1 MHRRDFLAMRLRYP
15 AKLPSVAP
23 ASGASRAPSS
33 ASTDVG
39 GQSASAA
46 TTAHPGNT
54 QSIGFRPPRRRK
66 AAASPAARAPPAAAA
81 APVPATA
88 PAPGDVT
95 AHYVL
100 SGAADGA
107 VEVHDDLGADRG
119 ADSVGDD
126 SGGGSADEKD
136 DGIAAVGR
144 TLFCAPHS
152 ADCVLVIDADT
163 RAARTIA
170 CSVEGNWWGLAQV
183 DRTLF
188 CAPFAADAVLTIDA
202 PPPPMAAQVAEAL
215 GAGNARAGAEC
226 LRTPDAPVMCEILC
240 ALNVILVLGLNN
252 VCTIILLALHDLHGS
267 HVSTHEKKS

>member
-1 MHRRDFLAMRLRYP
+1 ML
-15 AKLPSVAP
+15 
-23 ASGASRAPSS
+23 SS
-33 ASTDVG
+33 AAG
-39 GQSASAA
+39 
-46 TTAHPGNT
+46 
-54 QSIGFRPPRRRK
+54 
-66 AAASPAARAPPAAAA
+66 
-81 APVPATA
+81 
-88 PAPGDVT
+88 
-95 AHYVL
+95 
-100 SGAADGA
+100 GA
-107 VEVHDDLGADRG
+107 VEVYEDPGADRG

-136 DGIAAVGR
+136 DGIAAMGR

-152 ADCVLVIDADT
+152 AECELVIDADT

-170 CSVEGNWWGLAQV
+170 YSVEGYWWGLAQM

-202 PPPPMAAQVAEAL
+202 PPPPMAAQVAEVL
-215 GAGNARAGAEC
+215 GAGNARAAAEC

-240 ALNVILVLGLNN
+240 ALNVVLGLNN

>member
-1 MHRRDFLAMRLRYP
+1 
-15 AKLPSVAP
+15 
-23 ASGASRAPSS
+23 
-33 ASTDVG
+33 
-39 GQSASAA
+39 
-46 TTAHPGNT
+46 
-54 QSIGFRPPRRRK
+54 
-66 AAASPAARAPPAAAA
+66 
-81 APVPATA
+81 VPT
-88 PAPGDVT
+88 PGDVT
-95 AHYVL
+95 APYVL
-100 SGAADGA
+100 SGATDGA
-107 VEVHDDLGADRG
+107 VEVHDDPGADRG

-136 DGIAAVGR
+136 DGIAAMGR

-152 ADCVLVIDADT
+152 AECELVIDADT

-170 CSVEGNWWGLAQV
+170 CSVEGYWWGLAQV

-215 GAGNARAGAEC
+215 GAGNARAAAEC

-240 ALNVILVLGLNN
+240 ALNVLLGLNN

-267 HVSTHEKKS
+267 HVSTNEKKS

>member
-1 MHRRDFLAMRLRYP
+1 MM
-15 AKLPSVAP
+15 
-23 ASGASRAPSS
+23 
-33 ASTDVG
+33 
-39 GQSASAA
+39 
-46 TTAHPGNT
+46 
-54 QSIGFRPPRRRK
+54 
-66 AAASPAARAPPAAAA
+66 
-81 APVPATA
+81 
-88 PAPGDVT
+88 
-95 AHYVL
+95 

-107 VEVHDDLGADRG
+107 VEVHDDPGADRG
-119 ADSVGDD
+119 ADSEGDD

-144 TLFCAPHS
+144 TLFCAPRS
-152 ADCVLVIDADT
+152 AGCVLVIDTDT

-240 ALNVILVLGLNN
+240 ALNVCMRSHN
-252 VCTIILLALHDLHGS
+252 VGTIIFLALHDLYGS
-267 HVSTHEKKS
+267 YVSTHEKKS